1 MKKLLFL
8 ISFVLFFAV
17 SCDKA
22 ETQFADD
29 NDMMT
34 QDAVIEQVSAESNGI
49 LDEIISFGMLGVQ
62 TKAIWGERF
71 LSEGVILTV
80 KDSASIRI
88 VTVDFGTTGVK
99 GADGKV
105 RSGKLVGYFS
115 VTDKTNFQQKL
126 RYVGYK
132 IDGYQYSGEVIRV
145 ITRQID
151 LHTQQAVITEN
162 VKVVF
167 PDGVKFVTR
176 VANMTRVIMHGEVGT
191 LEDNF
196 IKTFGT
202 ISITNELGAVYTKTI
217 AETTPLM
224 FKVIPGEIVSGIA
237 KITQR
242 NGRNIS
248 MDYGDGTVDNT
259 ATLTDGTKT
268 WTIQLRR
275 VQTTQN

>member
-1 MKKLLFL
+1 
-8 ISFVLFFAV
+8 
-17 SCDKA
+17 
-22 ETQFADD
+22 
-29 NDMMT
+29 
-34 QDAVIEQVSAESNGI
+34 
-49 LDEIISFGMLGVQ
+49 
-62 TKAIWGERF
+62 
-71 LSEGVILTV
+71 
-80 KDSASIRI
+80 
-88 VTVDFGTTGVK
+88 
-99 GADGKV
+99 
-105 RSGKLVGYFS
+105 
-115 VTDKTNFQQKL
+115 
-126 RYVGYK
+126 
-132 IDGYQYSGEVIRV
+132 
-145 ITRQID
+145 
-151 LHTQQAVITEN
+151 
-162 VKVVF
+162 
-167 PDGVKFVTR
+167 
-176 VANMTRVIMHGEVGT
+176 MHGEAGT